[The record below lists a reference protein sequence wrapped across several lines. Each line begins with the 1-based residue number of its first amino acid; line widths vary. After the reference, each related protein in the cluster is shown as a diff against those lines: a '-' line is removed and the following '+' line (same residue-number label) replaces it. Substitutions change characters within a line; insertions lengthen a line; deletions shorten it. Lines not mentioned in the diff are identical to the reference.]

1 VREILFV
8 AAVSVSS
15 LRSSA
20 IPVQPFHPRPPIFHL
35 NLRQSINQTPPA
47 RVSNAIRRKTKVKVG
62 IPCNSCNSSP
72 CASVRRC
79 GVASL
84 RSSGVIDLRVVLRRG
99 VCAVLKR
106 DCRRVASEA
115 NACRAVKKIKKS
127 RLLVCVSAIASEF
140 QSKHYLSTRI
150 PNSIWQRSIHLIHK
164 DQIASLFASSWTILV
179 LRPFF
184 GLKAY
189 CSFNRI

>member
-1 VREILFV
+1 VCRLVREILSI

-35 NLRQSINQTPPA
+35 NLRQSINQTSPA

-115 NACRAVKKIKKS
+115 NACRAVKKNQGYWCVCLQS
-127 RLLVCVSAIASEF
+127 RLNSSQSIICLHEF
-140 QSKHYLSTRI
+140 QI
-150 PNSIWQRSIHLIHK
+150 PSGKDPSI
-164 DQIASLFASSWTILV
+164 
-179 LRPFF
+179 
-184 GLKAY
+184 
-189 CSFNRI
+189 